1 MNTAR
6 RDIRKLIHT
15 NSLTWL
21 YRYDSDNEM
30 FVLRAR
36 ACVDASKEIVYDPPA
51 TNDPHAI
58 VFSPYQPA
66 VHDPVREEMKKERV
80 SLCVFFFISDFY
92 VNKGNNAVH
101 ISYSVQCIIVFN

>member
-1 MNTAR
+1 M
-6 RDIRKLIHT
+6 
-15 NSLTWL
+15 WL

-80 SLCVFFFISDFY
+80 SVFVLLQIL
-92 VNKGNNAVH
+92 
-101 ISYSVQCIIVFN
+101 